1 MAMPPFDWNLKKE
14 EQNIQKHGVDF
25 ATASQI
31 WAGSVF
37 ERVDNRRNYGEVRFL
52 AFGEVEG
59 RVLAVVYTWR
69 EATRRIISARKAN
82 PRERAL
88 FSEEAGRR
96 GGAP

>member
-1 MAMPPFDWNLKKE
+1 MPLFDWHLKKE
-14 EQNIQKHGVDF
+14 VHNIQKHEVDF

-37 ERVDNRRNYGEVRFL
+37 ERVDKRRDYGEVRFL

-69 EATRRIISARKAN
+69 GVTRRIISARKAN

-88 FSEEAGRR
+88 FNEEARRR
-96 GGAP
+96 GGAPQN

>member
-1 MAMPPFDWNLKKE
+1 MPPFDWNLKKE
-14 EQNIQKHGVDF
+14 EQNGVDF